1 MISIR
6 EKSHPIVLL
15 MLSLISL
22 LLLTACVTTSSET
35 GTLEGHVTVGPL
47 APVVQEGEVEPAPAP
62 EIYSGREIVIFAED
76 GQTEVT
82 RAKIDGSGNYRVTLP
97 VGTYGVDIN
106 HLGIDIAK
114 GLPQDIQIKA
124 GQTTRLDVEIDTGIR

>member
-47 APVVQEGEVEPAPAP
+47 APVVAPAP